1 MLWGVHVAVVVP
13 AYDEERLIARTLCRM
28 PREVDS
34 IYVVDDASRDD
45 TWSVLQRQSDPRVRR
60 IRHARNRGVGAA
72 IVSGYYRALAEGAQ
86 VLVVMAADAQ
96 MDPGDLPV
104 LVEPVARGQCDYCK
118 GNRFRHREQK
128 RMPLLRRWGS
138 KTLAL
143 ATRLCTGL
151 QVDDTQCG
159 YTALSADCAASLPL
173 DSLWPRY
180 GYPND
185 LLALLARNGSRVA
198 EVPVRPL
205 YADERSG
212 LRPWHAVLIL
222 GLILRRWARDF

>member
-1 MLWGVHVAVVVP
+1 MLWGARVAVVVP
-13 AYDEERLIARTLCRM
+13 AYDEERLIARTLRSM
-28 PREVDS
+28 PPEVDS

-45 TWSVLQRQSDPRVRR
+45 TWGVLKRHSDPRVRR
-60 IRHARNRGVGAA
+60 IRHAHNRGVGAA
-72 IVSGYYRALAEGAQ
+72 IVSGYYRALCEGAQ

-96 MDPGDLPV
+96 MDPSDLPD
-104 LVEPVARGQCDYCK
+104 LVEPVARGQYDYCK
-118 GNRFRHREQK
+118 GNRFRHREWQ
-128 RMPLLRRWGS
+128 RMPFLRRWGS

-151 QVDDTQCG
+151 QVDDAQCG
-159 YTALSADCAASLPL
+159 YTALAATTAAKLPL
-173 DSLWPRY
+173 DSVWPRY

-185 LLALLARNGSRVA
+185 LLALLARCESRVA

-212 LRPWHAVLIL
+212 LRPWHAALIL